1 MQYTSVS
8 NVPISMVRN
17 YVVMGWKQDSDQPDN
32 TPPGMRVSP
41 GGNGTSVRD
50 PIGEGCSH
58 GAGILPLGGPEILS
72 IGPKRSGAGDLD
84 RPDELC
90 AGPRRPFFGISSGAG
105 DLDLSRKLSV
115 GPSSSMPFFGIS
127 SGAGDLDL
135 SRKLSVGPSSSM
147 PFFGISSGAGDLDL
161 PLKLSVGPSPSMP
174 FFGISSGAGDL
185 DLPLKL
191 SVGPSPSMPFLGIS
205 SGAGDLDLPGKL
217 SVGPNPNMGGCWSG
231 IGDLLVSLWP
241 SPRPKE
247 LGGAGGQGAVDTAD
261 VGLLLSDSALQRA
274 VVISPY

>member
-1 MQYTSVS
+1 MNMFFNLMKSYELEPSNFTEPTGGTSKMCNTLSVS

-17 YVVMGWKQDSDQPDN
+17 YAVMGWKQDSDQPDN
-32 TPPGMRVSP
+32 TPPRMRVSP

-135 SRKLSVGPSSSM
+135 
-147 PFFGISSGAGDLDL
+147 
-161 PLKLSVGPSPSMP
+161 
-174 FFGISSGAGDL
+174 
-185 DLPLKL
+185 PLKL
-191 SVGPSPSMPFLGIS
+191 SVGPSPSMPFLWHLI
-205 SGAGDLDLPGKL
+205 
-217 SVGPNPNMGGCWSG
+217 WSRRFG
-231 IGDLLVSLWP
+231 STPQTIC
-241 SPRPKE
+241 RP
-247 LGGAGGQGAVDTAD
+247 
-261 VGLLLSDSALQRA
+261 
-274 VVISPY
+274 